1 MEHVMRAKEFTINI
15 PINIKMNSDGS
26 VDVDTD
32 NDEDARD
39 PEELDQEPIFVPP
52 LQQEIE
58 LNKHSQGKDSKV
70 IDKLTT
76 DEEYDDED
84 EY

>member
-1 MEHVMRAKEFTINI
+1 MRAKEFTINI
-15 PINIKMNSDGS
+15 PINITMNSDGS
-26 VDVDTD
+26 IDVDTD

-76 DEEYDDED
+76 DEEYEDDDED

>member
-1 MEHVMRAKEFTINI
+1 MRAKEFTINI
-15 PINIKMNSDGS
+15 PINIKMYSVS
-26 VDVDTD
+26 CVDVDTD

>member
-1 MEHVMRAKEFTINI
+1 MRAKEFTINI
-15 PINIKMNSDGS
+15 PINITMNSDGS
-26 VDVDTD
+26 IDVDTE

-76 DEEYDDED
+76 DEEYEDDDED
-84 EY
+84 VY